1 MSEKKESAAPAAKGV
16 TELKPRPD
24 FIETR
29 LAVWN
34 ELMEKYKQQLAAKE
48 TKPIKVTLPDGKV
61 MDGESWRTTPLNIAE
76 QISKGLA
83 DNTVIAKVNDELW
96 DLDRPLE
103 DSCQLKLLKFDD
115 DEGKYVFWHSTAH
128 LMGEAMELA
137 YGGCLCYGPPIEN
150 GFYYDMFL
158 DNRQVSSNDF
168 SELEKI
174 MKRGANEKQPFE
186 RLEISKEDL
195 LKLFGVSIY
204 IYLIRI
210 TNYFKF

>member
-83 DNTVIAKVNDELW
+83 DNTVIAKVNNELW

-150 GFYYDMFL
+150 GFYYDMYL

-204 IYLIRI
+204 MSNK
-210 TNYFKF
+210 NYKLF

>member
-1 MSEKKESAAPAAKGV
+1 MSEQKESAAPAAKGV

-29 LAVWN
+29 LTVWN

-150 GFYYDMFL
+150 GFYYDMYL

-204 IYLIRI
+204 I
-210 TNYFKF
+210 

>member
-29 LAVWN
+29 LTVWN

-150 GFYYDMFL
+150 GFYYDMYL

-204 IYLIRI
+204 I
-210 TNYFKF
+210 

>member
-1 MSEKKESAAPAAKGV
+1 M
-16 TELKPRPD
+16 
-24 FIETR
+24 
-29 LAVWN
+29 N
-34 ELMEKYKQQLAAKE
+34 
-48 TKPIKVTLPDGKV
+48 KVTRADVDVQPYAFTTTALFVGH
-61 MDGESWRTTPLNIAE
+61 MDHRFLRWQVVDTPGI
-76 QISKGLA
+76 
-83 DNTVIAKVNDELW
+83 
-96 DLDRPLE
+96 LDRPLE

-115 DEGKYVFWHSTAH
+115 DEGQYVFWHSTAH

-150 GFYYDMFL
+150 GFYYDMYL

-204 IYLIRI
+204 I
-210 TNYFKF
+210 

>member
-150 GFYYDMFL
+150 GFYYDMYL

-204 IYLIRI
+204 I
-210 TNYFKF
+210 